1 MFSKQ
6 GFVTVCLVILT
17 ALLITGCLPTT
28 PTPVAVTGV
37 TLDQAT
43 MTLTAGGAT
52 GTLVATVAPATT
64 TNKSVTWSSSAPA
77 VATVSVSGVVTPLTA
92 GTTII
97 TVTTVDGSKT
107 ATRVVTVTITPVAA
121 TAVAVTFSNLTANG
135 TSAVTT
141 TTILTLTFDIDPTT
155 LAVGDIT
162 VTGATKGTL
171 SGTGTTRTL
180 AISNITVVNGA
191 DVTVAIAD
199 PAGFAITPASKTVAV
214 NVKVYALCETG
225 PAGGLIFY
233 VKEGGYSDGWMYLEA
248 APSDQSASTEWGCE
262 GVSIPGAD
270 GTAVGTGEQNTI
282 DIEAECTTDG
292 TAADI
297 CANLSLGGYSDWFLP
312 SKDELN
318 LMYTNLKVAGF
329 GGFSGYYYWSSS
341 EYNANDAWYQY
352 FYFGS
357 QNYYSKSNTSRV
369 RAVRAF

>member
-214 NVKVYALCETG
+214 NV
-225 PAGGLIFY
+225 
-233 VKEGGYSDGWMYLEA
+233 A
-248 APSDQSASTEWGCE
+248 A
-262 GVSIPGAD
+262 
-270 GTAVGTGEQNTI
+270 TAVVFSNLTANGTSAVTTTTILTLTFDIDPTTLAVGDITVTGEI
-282 DIEAECTTDG
+282 FSLYKERKRAEEARYKKYPNFQAKGPLLDRTLE
-292 TAADI
+292 
-297 CANLSLGGYSDWFLP
+297 SF
-312 SKDELN
+312 
-318 LMYTNLKVAGF
+318 M
-329 GGFSGYYYWSSS
+329 
-341 EYNANDAWYQY
+341 
-352 FYFGS
+352 
-357 QNYYSKSNTSRV
+357 
-369 RAVRAF
+369 